1 MKTKKMVYWTG
12 AVAAVV
18 ILLIIVIAMLD
29 RGGNYVSRALAG
41 KAMVLGMTDRE
52 SCEAW
57 GKEHEPV
64 IPAGA
69 KSQWYAKYLDY
80 LAGNG
85 YMELPGEDAA
95 EGGDREGDGSGAE
108 ERAVKEL
115 EDFAAGAL
123 TYGEAAFAA
132 ERLEPGLSKALGVSK
147 KKYGE
152 PMPKDEWW
160 LFYETFL
167 EKADPEGKV
176 QKKNVILYGT
186 PANVEGAGSWAAYT
200 SEGELQFEGLSLDA
214 YIDHEISV
222 YIRGTDIIRM
232 DRDVSD
238 EIVYKNAWL
247 EPDQE
252 TDQMDVYIG
261 DIVRSFPLED
271 AVKEETGGVLADV
284 SLDGGKIKK
293 LSLKKDTIEGKVLAV
308 RDNAIEIEGYGNV
321 ALADDF
327 KVYKTYGMVQ
337 EARKKDILVGYDIQ
351 KFVVE
356 DKRICAALLVKS
368 FDARNIRVLLM
379 DTGFQS
385 IFHDTVTLKCSVPM
399 KVTLGDYQ
407 FTVEAGKK
415 FTVFDGDERLRRA
428 DRRFII
434 EPEDPTESIDVT
446 TIERGQG
453 TPSYQGSLEISQEKE
468 GLLLLNDLDVE
479 DYLTKVVPSEMPAS
493 YEMEALKAQA
503 VCARTYAYRQIKA
516 NAYSKYGAH
525 VDDSTSY
532 QVYNNTASSE
542 RTDTAVKETYG
553 QMVFYND
560 SPAETYY
567 FSTSCGHTTDGTIWG
582 AAQSAVPY
590 LKGVSLTDGRTVRK
604 ELTDSEAFEEFIR
617 DKSVRT
623 YDSSFP
629 MYRWE
634 TKLTNKALQETITD
648 IGEIQA
654 LFITERGTGGI
665 AKKLKI
671 YGSGGEKTI
680 SGESQIRS
688 TLGSSD
694 LVYKKN
700 DGKTLTGWS
709 SLPSAYIAIDET
721 ARDEESGL
729 RTFTIWGGGYGHGV
743 GMSQNGAQQ
752 MAREGKDYKDIL
764 TFFYDGVEVRELSG
778 Q

>member
-1 MKTKKMVYWTG
+1 MSSKKMVYWTG
-12 AVAAVV
+12 AVAAAVL
-18 ILLIIVIAMLD
+18 LLIILIVTLD
-29 RGGNYVSRALAG
+29 HNGNYVSRALAG
-41 KAMVLGMTDRE
+41 KALALGMTDRE
-52 SCEAW
+52 TCEAW
-57 GKEHEPV
+57 EDENESNFPSSLKG
-64 IPAGA
+64 
-69 KSQWYAKYLDY
+69 QWYVKYLDY
-80 LAGNG
+80 LIGNG
-85 YMELPGEDAA
+85 YMELPGDED
-95 EGGDREGDGSGAE
+95 GE
-108 ERAVKEL
+108 ERQADM
-115 EDFAAGAL
+115 EDFAAGAI
-123 TYGEAAFAA
+123 TYGEVAYAA
-132 ERLEPGLSKALGVSK
+132 EQVESGLSKALGVSR
-147 KKYGE
+147 KKYSD
-152 PMPKDEWW
+152 PIPKEEWW

-167 EKADPEGKV
+167 KQADPEGTV
-176 QKKNVILYGT
+176 QTKTIALYGT
-186 PANVEGAGSWAAYT
+186 PANVEGAESWTAYT

-214 YIDHEISV
+214 YIDHEIEV
-222 YIRGTDIIRM
+222 CIRGTDIIRM
-232 DRDVSD
+232 ERDVSD
-238 EIVYKNAWL
+238 EVVYKNAWL
-247 EPDQE
+247 IPDGE
-252 TDQMDVYIG
+252 KNRMEVYIG
-261 DIVRSFPLED
+261 GTVREFPLED
-271 AVKEETGGVLADV
+271 AVEEEAGGVLADV
-284 SLDGGKIKK
+284 SLKDGKIRK

-321 ALADDF
+321 AITDDF
-327 KVYKTYGMVQ
+327 KVYKTYGTVK

-399 KVTLGDYQ
+399 KVVLGDYE
-407 FTVEAGKK
+407 FTVEAGEK
-415 FTVFDGDERLRRA
+415 FTVFDGDERLRRS

-434 EPEDPTESIDVT
+434 EPEDPTKSIDVT

-453 TPSYQGSLEISQEKE
+453 TPSYQGTLEISQEKE

-479 DYLTKVVPSEMPAS
+479 DYLTRVVPSEMPAS

-516 NAYSKYGAH
+516 NAYSQYGAH
-525 VDDSTSY
+525 VDDSTNY

-542 RTDTAVKETYG
+542 RTDTAVMETYG
-553 QMVFYND
+553 QMVFYGDN
-560 SPAETYY
+560 PAETYY

-582 AAQSAVPY
+582 ADQSAVPY
-590 LKGVSLTDGRTVRK
+590 LKGVSLTDGRTVMK
-604 ELTDSEAFEEFIR
+604 ELRDNESFEKFIR
-617 DKSVRT
+617 DKDEKT
-623 YDSSFP
+623 YDSTFP

-634 TKLTNKALQETITD
+634 TKITNRSLEEKITG

-654 LFITERGTGGI
+654 LAVTERGTGGI
-665 AKKLKI
+665 AKKLKV
-671 YGSGGEKTI
+671 YGSEGETVI

-688 TLGSSD
+688 TLGSTE

-709 SLPSAYIAIDET
+709 NLPSAYIAIDET

-752 MAREGKDYKDIL
+752 MAREGMDYEDIL
-764 TFFYDGVEVRELSG
+764 TFFYDGVEIRELS
-778 Q
+778 

>member
-1 MKTKKMVYWTG
+1 MSSKKMVYWTG
-12 AVAAVV
+12 AVAAAVL
-18 ILLIIVIAMLD
+18 LLIILIVTLD
-29 RGGNYVSRALAG
+29 HNGNYVSRALAG
-41 KAMVLGMTDRE
+41 KALALGMTDRE
-52 SCEAW
+52 TCEAW
-57 GKEHEPV
+57 EDENESNFPSSLKG
-64 IPAGA
+64 
-69 KSQWYAKYLDY
+69 QWYVKYLDY
-80 LAGNG
+80 LIGNG
-85 YMELPGEDAA
+85 YMELPGDED
-95 EGGDREGDGSGAE
+95 GE
-108 ERAVKEL
+108 ERQADM
-115 EDFAAGAL
+115 EDFAAGAI
-123 TYGEAAFAA
+123 TYGEVAYAA
-132 ERLEPGLSKALGVSK
+132 EQVESGLSRALGVSR
-147 KKYGE
+147 KKYSA
-152 PMPKDEWW
+152 PIPKEEWW

-167 EKADPEGKV
+167 KQADPEGTV
-176 QKKNVILYGT
+176 QKKTIALYGT
-186 PANVEGAGSWAAYT
+186 PANVEGAESWTAYT

-214 YIDHEISV
+214 YIDHEIEV

-232 DRDVSD
+232 ERDVSD
-238 EIVYKNAWL
+238 EVVYKNAWL
-247 EPDQE
+247 IPDGE
-252 TDQMDVYIG
+252 KNRMEVYIG
-261 DIVRSFPLED
+261 GTVREFPLED
-271 AVKEETGGVLADV
+271 AVEEEAGGVLADV
-284 SLDGGKIKK
+284 SLKDGKIRK

-321 ALADDF
+321 AMTDDF
-327 KVYKTYGMVQ
+327 KVYKTYGTVK

-399 KVTLGDYQ
+399 KVVLGDYE
-407 FTVEAGKK
+407 FTVEAGEK

-434 EPEDPTESIDVT
+434 EPEDPTKSIDVT

-453 TPSYQGSLEISQEKE
+453 TPSYQGTLEISQEKE

-479 DYLTKVVPSEMPAS
+479 DYLTRVVPSEMPAS

-516 NAYSKYGAH
+516 NAYSQYGAH
-525 VDDSTSY
+525 VDDSTNY

-542 RTDTAVKETYG
+542 RTDTAVMETYG
-553 QMVFYND
+553 QMVFYGDN
-560 SPAETYY
+560 PAETYY

-582 AAQSAVPY
+582 ADQSAVPY
-590 LKGVSLTDGRTVRK
+590 LKGVSLTDGRTVMK
-604 ELTDSEAFEEFIR
+604 ELRDNESFEKFIR
-617 DKSVRT
+617 GKDAET
-623 YDSSFP
+623 YDSTFP

-634 TKLTNKALQETITD
+634 TKITNRSLEEKITG

-654 LFITERGTGGI
+654 LAVTERGTGGI
-665 AKKLKI
+665 AKKLKV
-671 YGSGGEKTI
+671 YGSEGETVI

-688 TLGSSD
+688 TLGSTE

-709 SLPSAYIAIDET
+709 NLPSAYIAIDET
-721 ARDEESGL
+721 ARDEERGL

-752 MAREGKDYKDIL
+752 MAREGMDYEDIL
-764 TFFYDGVEVRELSG
+764 TFFYDGVEIRELS
-778 Q
+778 